1 MPNGFLSAHL
11 ERLRRGLEPEMGTP
25 PRLVPTG
32 GACYKDTRQDDP
44 MNLEIPDEILRAT
57 HLSPAE
63 LRVEIAVMLFQKEKL
78 TLGRAAELADMGQLE
93 FQRLLASREIPIHY
107 DVEDLEEDLH
117 TLDRLRE
124 RT

>member
-1 MPNGFLSAHL
+1 
-11 ERLRRGLEPEMGTP
+11 
-25 PRLVPTG
+25 
-32 GACYKDTRQDDP
+32 
-44 MNLEIPDEILRAT
+44 MNVEIPDDILLAT
-57 HLSPAE
+57 HLSPAD

-107 DVEDLEEDLH
+107 DVEELEADLETFE
-117 TLDRLRE
+117 RVRE

>member
-1 MPNGFLSAHL
+1 VN
-11 ERLRRGLEPEMGTP
+11 
-25 PRLVPTG
+25 V
-32 GACYKDTRQDDP
+32 
-44 MNLEIPDEILRAT
+44 EIPDDILLAT
-57 HLSPAE
+57 HLSPAD

-107 DVEDLEEDLH
+107 DVEELEADLETFE
-117 TLDRLRE
+117 RVRE

>member
-1 MPNGFLSAHL
+1 
-11 ERLRRGLEPEMGTP
+11 
-25 PRLVPTG
+25 
-32 GACYKDTRQDDP
+32 
-44 MNLEIPDEILRAT
+44 MNVEIPDDILLAT
-57 HLSPAE
+57 HLSPAD

-107 DVEDLEEDLH
+107 DVEELEADLE
-117 TLDRLRE
+117 TLEQVRE

>member
-1 MPNGFLSAHL
+1 
-11 ERLRRGLEPEMGTP
+11 
-25 PRLVPTG
+25 V
-32 GACYKDTRQDDP
+32 
-44 MNLEIPDEILRAT
+44 NLEIPDDILRAT

-107 DVEDLEEDLH
+107 DVEELEEDLE
-117 TLDRLRE
+117 TLDRVRE

>member
-1 MPNGFLSAHL
+1 MD
-11 ERLRRGLEPEMGTP
+11 
-25 PRLVPTG
+25 
-32 GACYKDTRQDDP
+32 ACYKQLVTRP
-44 MNLEIPDEILRAT
+44 TVNLEIPDSILRAT

-63 LRVEIAVMLFQKEKL
+63 LRVEIAVMLFEKEKL

-107 DVEDLEEDLH
+107 DVEELEEDMR

-124 RT
+124 RS